1 MIVESCDLG
10 FLKKGLCWVWASGD
24 SYRASPFGKWRA
36 PTEKEWVDKPTW
48 KELENHCH
56 SKDFG
61 GHQCDIAHAKK
72 AGSVCFCR
80 AKGACGSLP
89 PQCDL
94 MYVQDL
100 EIHKEKKKHGG
111 MFQFSVDIL

>member
-1 MIVESCDLG
+1 MIPESCDLG
-10 FLKKGLCWVWASGD
+10 FHKNGLCWVWASGD

-61 GHQCDIAHAKK
+61 GRQCDIAHAKK
-72 AGSVCFCR
+72 TGSVSFCR
-80 AKGACGSLP
+80 AKGPACGSMFD
-89 PQCDL
+89 DL
-94 MYVQDL
+94 MYVQPF
-100 EIHKEKKKHGG
+100 EVKQQKEEKRGNVAIG
-111 MFQFSVDIL
+111 